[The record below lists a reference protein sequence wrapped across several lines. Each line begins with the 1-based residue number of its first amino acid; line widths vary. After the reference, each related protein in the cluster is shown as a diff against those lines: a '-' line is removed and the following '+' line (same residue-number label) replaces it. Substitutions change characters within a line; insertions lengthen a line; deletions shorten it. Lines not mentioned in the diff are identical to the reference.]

1 MSEIKKYS
9 DLRKIIPFCCGCKAP
24 NNGDLYLAHR
34 NRGGWGLLFG
44 RGIKSLSVT
53 GSFLCPECHL
63 YGDGDGRRDADWWE
77 LATQRAETWA
87 WREGY
92 LQFRPAG
99 GDADQALR

>member
-1 MSEIKKYS
+1 MNEIKHYR
-9 DLRKIIPFCCGCKAP
+9 DLRKVIPFCCGCKNVNAY
-24 NNGDLYLAHR
+24 DLVLAHR

-53 GSFLCPECHL
+53 GAFLCPECHR

-77 LATQRAETWA
+77 LATQRGITWA
-87 WREGY
+87 WRNGY

-99 GDADQALR
+99 GGADKALR